1 MKRLNYL
8 WRTVA
13 ACAVLA
19 LWLGTTVYAESPN
32 PSFTYDLENR
42 SVAAPEAAQ
51 WVFNITGEDMETAR
65 FSEPTDVC
73 SDSSGNLYIVDKG
86 NNRILKIDGN
96 GQLLRIVDSFQ
107 MDGKTEHFSSPEG
120 ITVTT
125 EGDVYVC
132 DTMNARIVHLDNA
145 MELKRIIAAP
155 QSHVFSDD
163 FVFTPVRIA
172 VDGLN
177 RIYVV
182 SRNFNSGILEL
193 TKTGEFNQIFG
204 AVKTQ
209 YSVTEIFWRAISTK
223 AQRER
228 SAALIPNEYSSVCAD
243 EKNFLYACSAYF
255 DTTTG
260 SRETV
265 KKLNALG
272 NNILGDVP
280 DPYIHQYSRGTYRG
294 SETYTDILP
303 IGKGIYALLDNTRG
317 RVYVYNDDG
326 DMLFEFGGKGDYSAT
341 LGSATAFS
349 YYDGTFYIADGK
361 NDRIAVF
368 RLTDYALLYLRAA
381 ELHAAGDYRA
391 ENEVWKNIYRLNN
404 NSVCTIRS
412 FGRVN
417 LREKNYK
424 AAMTYFKQANDREAY
439 SEAFAAQRK
448 IFMNEHFTLLFAGGI
463 LAVVLLVAVLIW
475 RSRQVR
481 VAGDRFT
488 YRATLGYAKKVIF
501 RPVSGF
507 WDMKKEHYGSLPAA
521 ITILGAA
528 ALFYALYNSLKGY
541 IFGSG
546 TQSASFWLSLLTVL
560 VPFFLFVI
568 CNWCVSSLM
577 SGEGSFKY
585 IFMGT
590 AYALTPLVLLLPVL
604 LALSHIMT
612 ADEKG
617 IYSLILTIALLWSL
631 LLVICAN
638 MQVHAYTMGKTVL
651 VLIITLVIMVAVVF
665 LAALVFALLQEMI
678 GVAGDMINE
687 LYLRR

>member
-1 MKRLNYL
+1 MKHSSYL
-8 WRTVA
+8 RRTAA
-13 ACAVLA
+13 ACAVLVLLLA
-19 LWLGTTVYAESPN
+19 ATAGAASPN
-32 PSFTYDLENR
+32 PSFTYDLEDK
-42 SVAAPEAAQ
+42 SIAAPEAAQ
-51 WVFNITGEDMETAR
+51 WVSDITGEGMGTAR
-65 FSEPTDVC
+65 LAEPTDVC
-73 SDSSGNLYIVDKG
+73 TDRDGNLYIVDKG
-86 NNRILKIDGN
+86 NNRILKTDRN
-96 GQLLRIVDSFQ
+96 GRLLRVVDSF
-107 MDGKTEHFSSPEG
+107 GNGEETGRFSSPEG
-120 ITVTT
+120 IAVTAD
-125 EGDVYVC
+125 GDVYIC
-132 DTMNARIVHLDNA
+132 DTMNARIVQLDSA
-145 MELKRIIAAP
+145 MQLKRVIAAP
-155 QSHVFSDD
+155 RSNVLGDD

-204 AVKTQ
+204 AIKTQ
-209 YSVTEIFWRAISTK
+209 YTVAEIFWRAISTK

-228 SAALIPNEYSSVCAD
+228 TTALIPNEYSSVCAD

-280 DPYIHQYSRGTYRG
+280 NPYINQYSKGTYRG

-303 IGKGIYALLDNTRG
+303 VGNGIYALLDNTRG

-341 LGSATAFS
+341 LGSAAAFS
-349 YYDGTFYIADGK
+349 YYDGAFYIADSK

-368 RLTDYALLYLRAA
+368 RLTDYALLYLQAA
-381 ELHAAGDYRA
+381 EYHAVGDYNA
-391 ENEVWKNIYRLNN
+391 ENEVWKSIYRLNN

-417 LREKNYK
+417 LREKNYP
-424 AAMTYFKQANDREAY
+424 AAMTYFKQANDRQAY
-439 SEAFAAQRK
+439 SEAFSAQRK
-448 IFMNEHFTLLFAGGI
+448 IFMNEHFTLLFVGGI
-463 LAVVLLVAVLIW
+463 AAAVLLIALLIR
-475 RSRQVR
+475 RSRR
-481 VAGDRFT
+481 VPAVGDRFT

-507 WDMKKEHYGSLPAA
+507 WDMKKEHYGSTPAA
-521 ITILGAA
+521 VTILAA
-528 ALFYALYNSLKGY
+528 ATLFYALFNSLKGY

-546 TQSASFWLSLLTVL
+546 TQGASFWLSLLTVL

-612 ADEKG
+612 EDEKG
-617 IYSLILTIALLWSL
+617 IYSLILSIALLWTL
-631 LLVICAN
+631 LLVVCAN

>member
-1 MKRLNYL
+1 MKHFSSLR
-8 WRTVA
+8 RCIA
-13 ACAVLA
+13 ACTVLVLLFSLSA
-19 LWLGTTVYAESPN
+19 GAESPN
-32 PSFTYDLENR
+32 PSFTYDLENK

-51 WVFNITGEDMETAR
+51 WVADISGGSMGIAR

-73 SDSSGNLYIVDKG
+73 SDSNGNLYIVDKG
-86 NNRILKIDGN
+86 NNRIVKTDRN
-96 GQLLRIVDSFQ
+96 GKRIAESNSFEN
-107 MDGKTEHFSSPEG
+107 GGRTEHFASPEG
-120 ITVTT
+120 ITVTAD
-125 EGDVYVC
+125 GDVYIC
-132 DTMNARIVHLDNA
+132 DTGNARIVHLDA
-145 MELKRIIAAP
+145 RLQLKRIITAP
-155 QSHVFSDD
+155 QSNVLSKD

-209 YSVTEIFWRAISTK
+209 YTLTEIFWRAISTK

-255 DTTTG
+255 DTTSG

-272 NNILGDVP
+272 NNILGEVP
-280 DPYIHQYSRGTYRG
+280 NPYINMYSKGTYRG

-303 IGKGIYALLDNTRG
+303 LGNGIYALLDNTRG

-341 LGSATAFS
+341 LGSAAAFS
-349 YYDGTFYIADGK
+349 YYDGTFYIADAK

-368 RLTDYALLYLRAA
+368 RLTEYAQLYLKAA
-381 ELHAAGDYRA
+381 EYHAAGDYTA
-391 ENEVWKNIYRLNN
+391 ENEVWKTIYRLNN

-417 LREKNYK
+417 FREKNYTE
-424 AAMTYFKQANDREAY
+424 AMTYFKQANDREAY
-439 SEAFAAQRK
+439 SEAFSAQRK
-448 IFMNEHFTLLFAGGI
+448 VFVNEHFTLLFIGAI
-463 LAVVLLVAVLIW
+463 AAVVLLLVMIAW
-475 RSRQVR
+475 RSRHPAV
-481 VAGDRFT
+481 VENRFT

-501 RPVSGF
+501 RPMSGF
-507 WDMKKEHYGSLPAA
+507 WDMKKEHYGSIPAA
-521 ITILGAA
+521 ITILAA
-528 ALFYALYNSLKGY
+528 ATLLFALYNSLKGY
-541 IFGSG
+541 IFSSG
-546 TQSASFWLSLLTVL
+546 TQSASFWLSLLTVI

-604 LALSHIMT
+604 LVLSHVMT

-617 IYSLILTIALLWSL
+617 IFSLVFSIALLWTL
-631 LLVICAN
+631 MLVVCAN
-638 MQVHAYTMGKTVL
+638 MQVHAYSMGKTVL
-651 VLIITLVIMVAVVF
+651 VLIITALIMVAVVF

-687 LYLRR
+687 LYLRK